1 MSNCPEHN
9 PLQREGLSQFQ
20 RALAALMP
28 DYVRVDE
35 RTITDLLTLAAAYA
49 QKAKPLFYQL
59 DNQTTALPSEWETLM
74 NYERQFRN
82 PSDVLGEM
90 KRRQDFSPHFALF
103 LCFLKL
109 FEHLQEDINQ
119 LTQKH
124 LDFYYKEV
132 LQLANRQPVADSV
145 HVLFTLAQNASEQ
158 IVEVNT
164 PLDAGRDASKPT
176 PLPLTYQ
183 TQENLTMNRATIA
196 SVRSVFLN
204 PATQKLLFAPDAKT
218 ADGIKKPLPAD
229 NPSWSAFGPKL
240 TLPVNCP
247 SCDGSTNVTASPL
260 PEAQV
265 GFAFA
270 SPVLQLAEGTRTI
283 TVDMGVVGSIPT
295 LPNNLFLAVQ
305 LSGAKSWIEA
315 GQVALTATTTGL
327 QLVVT
332 VSADEKEGVIN
343 FNPDKLDG
351 NYQTTAPVM
360 RCWLADSSH
369 YALLRNLSISTVKIS
384 AQVTGL
390 KKSLVLENDL
400 GKVSPEKSF
409 MPFGAQPV
417 VGSTLYVTCPEAQ
430 QKTLQSVS
438 VRVEEWVGKPGNLTT
453 HYQNYKTYTLNSSDN
468 PVVKANYAKQ
478 EADFKATVSVING
491 NLSGLQATGKT
502 LFSDFVAAAGVVVQP
517 ATFTLVTGGLL
528 GFSYLGGYVRTGNIF
543 SNFILGF
550 TGIRHL
556 LAAPATVSDS
566 LLKIRLTT
574 DFLHNLFPTIL
585 TEVVSFNGVFQ
596 KNQPVP
602 NPPYTPVTAGLV
614 MNYAASSQ
622 TVILTDTDF
631 NNFSRRDVQFFHL
644 GVFGQAEE
652 HAFLK
657 SEQRFLSATERATA
671 YLLPQYVDQGTFYL
685 GLQDIG
691 PLEIIRLLI
700 QVAEGSANPERPPAT
715 VRWSVLVNNQW
726 RLFTDEQVL
735 SDDTNQLL
743 KSGIIQFYL
752 PTETTDT
759 NTLLDSG
766 LVWLKAE
773 LWLNDTPAPIDSVCN
788 LIDLHSQAVLATF
801 QDDGNDPAHYNQPL
815 PAQTISKARIGLG
828 AIKKT
833 EQPYAS
839 FGGKPQEAAPAFY
852 QRVSE
857 RLRHKQ
863 RAVSIWDYEHL
874 ILQEFPAVFKARC
887 LNHTKLDKLKPQ
899 ADPDRFDQLAPGYVT
914 VVVVPDLHNQNAIN
928 RLEPKVDLDTLQ
940 RIREYL
946 QKHAGKLVT
955 LATTN
960 PEYEPVRLKFKVRF
974 RRGYAFSTYKKKLN
988 EALIK
993 YLSPWVSGDPA
1004 DISFGGILEKS
1015 VIINF
1020 VERLEYVDVL
1030 SDFVMLRIGDPY
1042 EGYEEIMAAN
1052 PMAVLVSCQEHC
1064 ISDFTDC

>member
-28 DYVRVDE
+28 EYVRIDE
-35 RTITDLLTLAAAYA
+35 RTIKDLLTLASAYA
-49 QKAKPLFYQL
+49 KNAKPLFYQL
-59 DNQTTALPSEWETLM
+59 ENQATPLPSEWETLM

-82 PSDVLGEM
+82 PSEILGEM
-90 KRRQDFSPHFALF
+90 EYRQDFSPHFALF

-119 LTQKH
+119 LTKKH
-124 LDFYYKEV
+124 LDFYYGDV
-132 LQLANRQPVADSV
+132 LQLAKRQSVADSV
-145 HVLFTLAQNASEQ
+145 HVLFALAQNATEQ
-158 IVEVNT
+158 IVAPNT
-164 PLDAGRDASKPT
+164 PLDAGRDASIPT
-176 PLPLTYQ
+176 PRPLTYQ
-183 TQENLTMNRATIA
+183 TNANLTVNRSTIA
-196 SVRSVFLN
+196 SVRSVFLD
-204 PATQKLLFAPDAKT
+204 PTTQKLFFAPDAKT
-218 ADGIKKPLPAD
+218 ADGIKKPLPAE
-229 NPSWSAFGPKL
+229 NPSWNAFGPKL
-240 TLPVNCP
+240 TPAANCP
-247 SCDGSTNVTASPL
+247 ACDGSISATTIPL

-283 TVDMGVVGSIPT
+283 TVDMGVVGSVPT
-295 LPNNLFLAVQ
+295 LPTTIRFSVQ

-315 GQVALTATTTGL
+315 GEAAFTATAAGL
-327 QLVVT
+327 QLMLT
-332 VSADEKEGVIN
+332 VSADEKEGVAN
-343 FNPDKLDG
+343 FNPGKLDG
-351 NYQTTAPVM
+351 SYQTTAPVM

-369 YALLRNLSISTVKIS
+369 YALLRNLHISTVKIS
-384 AQVTGL
+384 VQVTNI
-390 KKSLVLENDL
+390 KKSLILENDL
-400 GKVSPEKSF
+400 GKVSSEKPF

-438 VRVEEWVGKPGNLTT
+438 VRFEEWVGKPGNLTT
-453 HYQNYKTYTLNSSDN
+453 HYQNYKTYKLNTSGGS
-468 PVVKANYAKQ
+468 VVKNNYTKQ
-478 EADFKATVSVING
+478 ETDFKATVSVING
-491 NLSGLQATGKT
+491 NLSGLQASGKT
-502 LFSDFVAAAGVVVQP
+502 LFADFVNADVVVQP
-517 ATFTLVTGGLL
+517 VTFSLKTGSLL
-528 GFSYLGGYVRTGNIF
+528 GFSYLSGYVRTGNIF
-543 SNFILGF
+543 SNFTLGF
-550 TGIRHL
+550 SGFSPSL
-556 LAAPATVSDS
+556 PPPPTVSDS
-566 LLKIRLTT
+566 LLKIRLTS
-574 DFLHNLFPTIL
+574 DFLHGLYPTIL
-585 TEVVSFNGVFQ
+585 TEVVTFNGRFS
-596 KNQPVP
+596 KNNPVP
-602 NPPYTPVTAGLV
+602 NPPYTPVTAGLL

-622 TVILTDTDF
+622 TLTLTSDNFDS
-631 NNFSRRDVQFFHL
+631 FSRRDVQFFHL

-652 HAFLK
+652 HTFLK
-657 SEQRFLSATERATA
+657 REQRFLSNTERATA
-671 YLLPQYVDQGTFYL
+671 YLLPQYVDHGTFYL

-691 PLEIIRLLI
+691 PLEVISLLI
-700 QVAEGSANPERPPAT
+700 QVSEGSANPERPAAA
-715 VRWSVLVNNQW
+715 VQWSVLANNQW
-726 RLFTDEQVL
+726 RVLTDEQVL
-735 SDDTNQLL
+735 SDDTDQLM

-788 LIDLHSQAVLATF
+788 FIDLHQQAVLATF
-801 QDDGNDPAHYNQPL
+801 IDDGNDPTHYNQPL
-815 PAQTISKARIGLG
+815 PAQTITKARIGLG

-874 ILQEFPAVFKARC
+874 VLQEFPTVFKVKC
-887 LNHTKLDKLKPQ
+887 LNHTKLDKLKSQ
-899 ADPDRFDQLAPGYVT
+899 NDPDRFDQLAPGCVT
-914 VVVVPDLHNQNAIN
+914 VVVVPDLRNQNAIN
-928 RLEPKVDLDTLQ
+928 RLEPKVDLGTLR

-955 LATTN
+955 LETTN

-988 EALIK
+988 EALIN
-993 YLSPWVSGDPA
+993 YLSPWVSGDPG
-1004 DISFGGILEKS
+1004 DISFGGTLEKS

-1020 VERLEYVDVL
+1020 IERLEYVDVL
-1030 SDFVMLRIGDPY
+1030 GDFVMLRHDDTY
-1042 EGYEEIMAAN
+1042 EGYEEITAAN
-1052 PMAVLVSCQEHC
+1052 PMAVLVSCLNHC